1 MIKVSS
7 FTDESGQD
15 TKGKVFV
22 VCTVCVASDKAQ
34 EVEEKLLDIERKSG
48 KSQKWFNSGNKRRHA
63 YVRGLLE
70 STVLKDIIL
79 YCSLYKNKSDYVSL
93 VGAHVAKSVLAF
105 AGDNSYEAKIFID
118 KMDKR
123 SLESIKK
130 EIKLFHIRYKKIR
143 GLSDEASSLI
153 RLADA
158 ACGIVR
164 DLDNKVVADS
174 FKDFSNRLR
183 GV

>member
-22 VCTVCVASDKAQ
+22 VCTVCVASDKTQ
-34 EVEEKLLDIERKSG
+34 EVEEKLLDIEMKSG
-48 KSQKWFNSGNKRRHA
+48 KNQKWFNSGNKRRNA
-63 YVRGLLE
+63 YVKSLLE
-70 STVLKDIIL
+70 SGFLKNVTL
-79 YCSLYKNKSDYVSL
+79 YCSVYKNKSDYVPL

-105 AGDNSYEAKIFID
+105 SGDGPYMSKIFID
-118 KMDKR
+118 KMDKGT
-123 SLESIKK
+123 LGSIKK
-130 EIKLFHIRYKKIR
+130 EIKLFHIKYKKIR
-143 GLSDEASSLI
+143 GLSDEASPLI

-164 DLDNKVVADS
+164 DLDNKSVADA
-174 FKDFSNRLR
+174 FKEFSNQL
-183 GV
+183 VDV